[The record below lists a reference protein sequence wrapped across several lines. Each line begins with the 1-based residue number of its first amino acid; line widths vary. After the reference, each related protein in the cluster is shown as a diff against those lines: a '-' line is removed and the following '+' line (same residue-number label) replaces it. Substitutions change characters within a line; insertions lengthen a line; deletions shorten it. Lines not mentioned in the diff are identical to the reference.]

1 MRIRFLLVASAAAPL
16 LAFAGDAASAN
27 GTHGVWGLWPQ
38 AGGGVQ
44 PRALV
49 IPAAAEEAGPRV
61 VVTLKPLHSLVA
73 GVMEGIGAP
82 ELVGGG
88 SPHGATL
95 RPSEARALAAADLVF
110 WTGTALEGAL
120 ARGIVRLAEDAR
132 VIALKDLPGAVVRG
146 EGEIDG
152 HMWLDP
158 QNARVVVDAAVA
170 ALGALDPARAETYVR
185 NGVEVAARL
194 DALDSRL
201 ALRLEPVSTVPYVVM
216 HDAYR
221 YFERRYGLASLGA
234 IAVSPERP
242 PGARRLA
249 ELRRRMVESG
259 ARCVFAEPGIEPAHA
274 RALAAET
281 GARLGRLDPLG
292 AAHAPGPAAY
302 FTLMEQLADN
312 LIACLASPR

>member
-1 MRIRFLLVASAAAPL
+1 MAPL
-16 LAFAGDAASAN
+16 LADASDATAAK

-49 IPAAAEEAGPRV
+49 IAGAAEEAGPRV

-73 GVMEGIGAP
+73 GVMEGIGSPA
-82 ELVGGG
+82 LVGGG

-132 VIALKDLPGAVVRG
+132 VVALKDLPGAVLRG

-170 ALGALDPARAETYVR
+170 ALGVLDPARAEVYAR
-185 NGVEVAARL
+185 NGAGMAARL

-201 ALRLEPVSTVPYVVM
+201 ARRLGPVATVPYVVL
-216 HDAYR
+216 HDAYG
-221 YFERRYGLASLGA
+221 YFEGRYGLASLGA

-274 RALAAET
+274 SALAAAT

-292 AAHAPGPAAY
+292 AALAPGPAAY
-302 FTLMEQLADN
+302 FTLMEQLADD
-312 LIACLASPR
+312 LIACLGTPQ